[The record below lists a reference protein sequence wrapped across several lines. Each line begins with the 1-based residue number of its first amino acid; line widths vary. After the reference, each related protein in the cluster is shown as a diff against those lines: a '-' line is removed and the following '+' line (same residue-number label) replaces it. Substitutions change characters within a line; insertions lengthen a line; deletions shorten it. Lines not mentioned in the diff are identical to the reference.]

1 MLRDALLIPL
11 LFGGGCSCP
20 GRMLRKPERVELF
33 KQYQCDTSLLIPL
46 PRAGP
51 RLVTPVIANW
61 RHLES

>member
-1 MLRDALLIPL
+1 
-11 LFGGGCSCP
+11 
-20 GRMLRKPERVELF
+20 MLRKPERVELF